1 MEQQPDDQSRAML
14 SDILSID
21 TQLDDEG
28 LRRMASDCLLKLRR
42 QRLENEL
49 DKLQAS
55 LPTLPEEERAKE
67 TQRAFLLTKQLM
79 DLQ

>member
-1 MEQQPDDQSRAML
+1 
-14 SDILSID
+14 
-21 TQLDDEG
+21 
-28 LRRMASDCLLKLRR
+28 MASDCLLKLRR